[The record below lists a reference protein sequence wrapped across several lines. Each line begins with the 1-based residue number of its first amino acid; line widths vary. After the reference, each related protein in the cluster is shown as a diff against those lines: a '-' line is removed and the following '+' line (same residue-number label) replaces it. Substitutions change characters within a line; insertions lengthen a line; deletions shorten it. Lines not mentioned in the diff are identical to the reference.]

1 MKLTIN
7 RLKYNN
13 SSGNWVW
20 NLNGRECKLQVSRT
34 TFKPTSKTL
43 GFNQA
48 EAHKQAEILNDKFYQ
63 FKNGITSKEYTF
75 GWCIQK
81 FMQSV
86 IQSTCCSIDTGILV
100 RTDGLPGPVMVNI
113 FGKFGIASPR

>member
-20 NLNGRECKLQVSRT
+20 NLNGRECKLQVNRT

-48 EAHKQAEILNDKFYQ
+48 DAHKQAEILNDKFYQ

-81 FMQSV
+81 FKQSNKW
-86 IQSTCCSIDTGILV
+86 TGKIKRGTPISEKAKVGYEYSFKWLSEISQ
-100 RTDGLPGPVMVNI
+100 RL
-113 FGKFGIASPR
+113 